1 MHSLFVIIPGFGSP
15 HIPEKIAILQNNIR
29 ILRQS
34 IWNNLAITIY
44 VYDHTVFQ
52 LLPENLLNA
61 SEITWIY
68 KQGILGEFIRY
79 ANISLIK
86 ADYIIILLDDV
97 ELQDNCNFEIICS
110 YMEEYRYDILSPSLT
125 LNSQIY
131 YQYMLHADN
140 VLYNIKNV
148 SCCELLCYI
157 MTPEAY
163 QKYYNEIDIVNN
175 IWLAGIDLILTR
187 YLKLRIGLLNDMN
200 MKHHYKNN
208 RQEYTQQQ
216 NIGYQSLLNKY
227 QTDTDALAMQKAIIS
242 WTILG

>member
-1 MHSLFVIIPGFGSP
+1 
-15 HIPEKIAILQNNIR
+15 
-29 ILRQS
+29 
-34 IWNNLAITIY
+34 
-44 VYDHTVFQ
+44 
-52 LLPENLLNA
+52 
-61 SEITWIY
+61 
-68 KQGILGEFIRY
+68 
-79 ANISLIK
+79 
-86 ADYIIILLDDV
+86 
-97 ELQDNCNFEIICS
+97 
-110 YMEEYRYDILSPSLT
+110 MEEYRYDILSPSLT

-140 VLYNIKNV
+140 VIYNIKNV

-242 WTILG
+242 WTILD